1 MCNFLHTIRFLH
13 ATRCNNCRFSTTLD
27 SVQLLQRVACD
38 KLHTWNHGI
47 SRRQIIEWWTPLT
60 RTAPPDTSEPI
71 DPAVAVELAMML
83 DDVWLI
89 WINSTGTLS
98 ALLATCHSFH
108 ISHGLLPHSC
118 SQSQHTHTHTRST
131 PDKNTQLM
139 LRRRDMWAVG
149 CRWSAKL
156 HIFYTSVIIVSR
168 IRDRR
173 ILRS

>member
-118 SQSQHTHTHTRST
+118 SQSQHTHTHTHTFNAR
-131 PDKNTQLM
+131 QEH
-139 LRRRDMWAVG
+139 
-149 CRWSAKL
+149 SADAEKAR
-156 HIFYTSVIIVSR
+156 HVSR
-168 IRDRR
+168 WMPLKCKTPHFLYISDHRQ
-173 ILRS
+173 